1 MKRYQL
7 ITLAAFTLIVACSKK
22 EAASVEDEAIA
33 IKTAK
38 VTIEEYARPITSSG
52 IITSDIEANLSFKVG
67 GIIEKLYVQEGD
79 RVTKGQLLATLNTT
93 EISAQLQQAK
103 NDYEKA
109 QRNYNRMENLH
120 KDNAATAE
128 EFENSST
135 ALNTALQSYQ
145 IAKFNKQHAAIY
157 ANQSGSVI
165 KKLMNE
171 GEIANAGTAVYTI
184 NSTNNNDWVIRLGL
198 SDKDWVKLKA
208 GDKAIITAD
217 AYGEK
222 EFEAVVSE
230 IGVGANPQTGTF
242 SVKLKINP
250 QGAKF
255 ANGLAAKVKIY
266 PSDKELLQFIPSA
279 AIVEANENSGTVY
292 SLASD
297 GKTIKQHKVKIAFT
311 ENERVAISTGLE
323 NTTTVITDGSAYL
336 TPDSKIKLT
345 GTKQ

>member
-1 MKRYQL
+1 MKLYQL
-7 ITLAAFTLIVACSKK
+7 IALSAFTLMVACGKK
-22 EAASVEDEAIA
+22 ETAPVEDEAIS

-38 VTIEEYARPITSSG
+38 ITAEEYARPIISSG
-52 IITSDIEANLSFKVG
+52 IIASDVEANLSFKVG

-79 RVTKGQLLATLNTT
+79 KVTKGQLIATLNTT
-93 EISAQLQQAK
+93 EIAAQLQQAK

-120 KDNAATAE
+120 KDNAATSE

-230 IGVGANPQTGTF
+230 IGVGANPDTGTF

-250 QGAKF
+250 QEAKF
-255 ANGLAAKVKIY
+255 ANGLAAKVRIY
-266 PSDKELLQFIPSA
+266 PSNKELLQFIPSA
-279 AIVEANENSGTVY
+279 AIVEANENSGIVY
-292 SLASD
+292 SLESD

-311 ENERVAISTGLE
+311 ENERVAISSGLE

-345 GTKQ
+345 K

>member
-1 MKRYQL
+1 MKRYKL
-7 ITLAAFTLIVACSKK
+7 IPFMAFALIVACGKK
-22 EAASVEDEAIA
+22 ETAAVQDDAIT

-38 VTIEEYARPITSSG
+38 IITEQYARPIISSG
-52 IITSDIEANLSFKVG
+52 IITSDVEANLSFKVG

-79 RVTKGQLLATLNTT
+79 RVAKGQLIATLNTT
-93 EISAQLQQAK
+93 EIAAQLQQSK

-109 QRNYNRMENLH
+109 QRNYKRMENLY
-120 KDNAATAE
+120 KDNAATTE
-128 EFENSST
+128 EFENSNTALST
-135 ALNTALQSYQ
+135 ALQAYQ

-184 NSTNNNDWVIRLGL
+184 NSTDNNDWVIRLGL
-198 SDKDWVKLKA
+198 SDKDWVKLKK
-208 GDKAIITAD
+208 GDKATISAD

-230 IGVGANPQTGTF
+230 IGVGANPETGTF

-255 ANGLAAKVKIY
+255 ANGLAAKVSIH
-266 PSDKELLQFIPSA
+266 PSDKELLRFIPSA

-292 SLASD
+292 SLEAD
-297 GKTIKQHKVKIAFT
+297 GKTIKQHKIKIAFT
-311 ENERVAISTGLE
+311 ENDRVAVSSGLE
-323 NTTTVITDGSAYL
+323 NTATVITDGSAYL
-336 TPDSKIKLT
+336 LPDSKIKLS
-345 GTKQ
+345 GTK